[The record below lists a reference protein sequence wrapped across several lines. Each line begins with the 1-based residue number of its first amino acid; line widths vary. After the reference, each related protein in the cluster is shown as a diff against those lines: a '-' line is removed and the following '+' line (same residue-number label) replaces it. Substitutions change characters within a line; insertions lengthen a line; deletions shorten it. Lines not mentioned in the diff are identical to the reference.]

1 MGYKTNVCL
10 KSIAYEL
17 KVSVNTVSR
26 ALRDCSDISE
36 KTKKKVRQKALEMG
50 YLPNRLLHSFKEDS
64 SKLIALIINNIKNYY
79 FILMSNK
86 LMYHLK
92 KEGYLCV
99 IINLFGDKFT
109 LDTVKECIY
118 QRVDGVIS
126 FVEPTKDSLEL
137 MKLNEIP
144 FIMLGRHLED
154 NYCEMLYT
162 DDYKGGELAAKYLI
176 DKGVKNFIYINVN
189 GSECSVRRYKGFS
202 HYLRYS
208 YKTSKYKKI
217 DIENFKSVI
226 DSCLTL
232 DNLGLFCYNDEHA
245 YMIIEELK
253 KHNFDL
259 NKIEIIGYDAI
270 SQNTFGTTEIASI
283 GFDYELIAKTASY
296 CATTNSKNREK
307 IKMCF
312 DVKAYKKGEKN
323 EDI

>member
-1 MGYKTNVCL
+1 MFWLARDGQDTVSVKIFGVN
-10 KSIAYEL
+10 YEL
-17 KVSVNTVSR
+17 KLIYKRV
-26 ALRDCSDISE
+26 
-36 KTKKKVRQKALEMG
+36 KT
-50 YLPNRLLHSFKEDS
+50 P
-64 SKLIALIINNIKNYY
+64 
-79 FILMSNK
+79 
-86 LMYHLK
+86 
-92 KEGYLCV
+92 
-99 IINLFGDKFT
+99 
-109 LDTVKECIY
+109 
-118 QRVDGVIS
+118 
-126 FVEPTKDSLEL
+126 
-137 MKLNEIP
+137 KLNLKEKEIEISLP
-144 FIMLGRHLED
+144 
-154 NYCEMLYT
+154 
-162 DDYKGGELAAKYLI
+162 
-176 DKGVKNFIYINVN
+176 
-189 GSECSVRRYKGFS
+189 
-202 HYLRYS
+202 
-208 YKTSKYKKI
+208 SKYKKI

-226 DSCLTL
+226 DNCLTL